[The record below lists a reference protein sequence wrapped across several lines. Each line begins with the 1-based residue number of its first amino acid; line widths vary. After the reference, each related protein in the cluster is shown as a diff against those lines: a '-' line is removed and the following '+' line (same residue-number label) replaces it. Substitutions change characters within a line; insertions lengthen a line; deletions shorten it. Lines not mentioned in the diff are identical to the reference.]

1 MTSSASSLLDSSP
14 AFTLKGGSFTAT
26 LVELLSVD
34 PAHVEAQLRA
44 RLHDAAAF
52 LLQSP
57 VILSVEKVAHET
69 ADWSAL
75 LGLCQQLGIRLV
87 GVRAPLQLQS
97 GIEAL
102 GLPVLP
108 PPRRKSPSSEELAVA
123 PAPVAAAAA
132 AQSTRV
138 INQPVRGGQQIYAPG
153 DLIVLAP
160 VSAGAEVLADGHIH
174 IYAPLRGRA
183 LAGVQ
188 GNLEARIFCQ
198 SLEAEMIS
206 VAGRY
211 RVAEELRRTTSW
223 GKPSQIYLQGE
234 TLALQA
240 L

>member
-108 PPRRKSPSSEELAVA
+108 PPRRKSTTSDELAVA
-123 PAPVAAAAA
+123 PTPAVVA
-132 AQSTRV
+132 QPTRV

-174 IYAPLRGRA
+174 IYAP
-183 LAGVQ
+183 
-188 GNLEARIFCQ
+188 
-198 SLEAEMIS
+198 
-206 VAGRY
+206 
-211 RVAEELRRTTSW
+211 
-223 GKPSQIYLQGE
+223 
-234 TLALQA
+234 
-240 L
+240 

>member
-87 GVRAPLQLQS
+87 GVRAPLHLQS

-108 PPRRKSPSSEELAVA
+108 PPRRKSTTSDELAVA
-123 PAPVAAAAA
+123 PTPAVVA
-132 AQSTRV
+132 QPTRV

>member
-1 MTSSASSLLDSSP
+1 MTSSASSLLDATP

-26 LVELLSVD
+26 LIELLSVD
-34 PAHVEAQLRA
+34 PVHVEAQLLSRIQ
-44 RLHDAAAF
+44 DAAAF

-57 VILSVEKVAHET
+57 VILSVEKVAHES

-75 LGLCQQLGIRLV
+75 LITCRRLGITLV
-87 GVRAPLQLQS
+87 GVRAPAHMQS
-97 GIEAL
+97 GLEAL
-102 GLPVLP
+102 GVPVLP
-108 PPRRKSPSSEELAVA
+108 PPRRKSGAADEAV
-123 PAPVAAAAA
+123 VAAKPVSTE
-132 AQSTRV
+132 AQPTRV
-138 INQPVRGGQQIYAPG
+138 VTQPVRGGQQIYAPG
-153 DLIVLAP
+153 DLVLLAP

-188 GNLEARIFCQ
+188 GNLEARIFCH

-211 RVAEELRRTTSW
+211 RVAEELRRTATW
-223 GKPSQIYLQGE
+223 GKPAHIQLQGDA
-234 TLALQA
+234 LALHA

>member
-1 MTSSASSLLDSSP
+1 MTFSASPLLDSTP

-26 LVELLSVD
+26 LIELLSVD
-34 PAHVEAQLRA
+34 LVHVEAQLQA
-44 RLHDAAAF
+44 RLLDAAAF

-75 LGLCQQLGIRLV
+75 LGLCQQMGIRLV

-102 GLPVLP
+102 GVPVLP
-108 PPRRKSPSSEELAVA
+108 PPRRKGNATEEISVA
-123 PAPVAAAAA
+123 PAPVVAAS
-132 AQSTRV
+132 QPTRV

-223 GKPSQIYLQGE
+223 GKPSQIQLQGE